1 MTLAVDK
8 EEYLGELRGRRKIYT
23 DVDVITEDNVIQVLT
38 DAMLLHEQN
47 RQAIQYL
54 LNFEK
59 GVQPLVREK
68 VVRTEIDIVSISNLA
83 NEISEFNLGYFWG
96 NPIAIVQKSD
106 KNPKGSMP
114 KVDNQAISMLN
125 EMYDSEYKDSKD
137 QQLARYIEIC
147 GIGYQM
153 VDIKRDYEDG
163 GSAFDLLTL
172 NPLFTFVVYSS
183 DSYESPLLGVTYT
196 AKDNGEKLFTCIAK
210 DRVYIIQNQNKIVN
224 GKKKVKNGYEF
235 GERNGEWNP
244 LGEVY
249 IIEYERSFDRTG
261 CFERQISELNALN
274 VLESD
279 FINDV
284 AQTTQANWWGND
296 IEFPVDPVTKE
307 VKRLEGGQWIFTH
320 TGGGGQK
327 PDIKALI
334 LDYNYDGILN
344 NINSKHDRILERA
357 FVPKQSE
364 PGGGSTAN
372 AMSISSGWNAAEAVA
387 SKKSLVVKRS
397 FQQRN
402 RLALKAISKS
412 PSVEPDSPLLDLKA
426 TDIEIRFIRQ
436 KTFDM
441 ATKVNSLATMINN
454 FVHPRVAMETIDL
467 FSNLAEAVNDS
478 VDNMIKYQELK
489 LESLEKPEPTETE
502 EPETPSDNVE
512 AISSAETR
520 MMADLSDQST
530 NSPLIG

>member
-1 MTLAVDK
+1 MTDDK
-8 EEYLGELRGRRKIYT
+8 EQYLGELKGRHKIYT

-38 DAMLLHEQN
+38 DALIKHEEN
-47 RQAIQYL
+47 RTQIQFL

-59 GVQPLVREK
+59 GEQPLVREK
-68 VVRTEIDIVSISNLA
+68 VVRKDIDIASISNLA
-83 NEISEFNLGYFWG
+83 NEITEFNLGYFWG
-96 NPIAIVQKSD
+96 KPIAIVQKSD
-106 KNPKGSMP
+106 KNPNGSQP

-125 EMYDSEYKDSKD
+125 EMFDAEFKDSKD

-153 VDIKRDYEDG
+153 IDIKRDYENG
-163 GSAFDLLTL
+163 GSVFDLVTL
-172 NPLFTFVVYSS
+172 NPLYTFVVYSS
-183 DSYESPLLGVTYT
+183 NSYEDVLLGVTYIV
-196 AKDNGEKLFTCIAK
+196 KDNGEKIYTCIAK
-210 DRVYIIQNQNKIVN
+210 DRVYIIKNQNEIMN
-224 GKKKVKNGYEF
+224 GEKKNKF
-235 GERNGEWNP
+235 GFGNRNGEKNP

-249 IIEYERSFDRTG
+249 IIEYERAFDRMG

-284 AQTTQANWWGND
+284 SQTTQANWWGHN
-296 IEFPVDPVTKE
+296 IELAKDPTTGAIKGV
-307 VKRLEGGQWIFTH
+307 EGGQWILT
-320 TGGGGQK
+320 TSNAGADK
-327 PDIKALI
+327 PDIKPLI

-397 FQQRN
+397 FQYRN
-402 RLALKAISKS
+402 RLALKAIRKS
-412 PSVEPDSPLLDLKA
+412 PDIEQDSPLLDLSVN
-426 TDIEIRFIRQ
+426 DIEIRFIRQ

-489 LESLEKPEPTETE
+489 LESMEKEEPTSENAITT
-502 EPETPSDNVE
+502 TPDTVLD
-512 AISSAETR
+512 AENKV
-520 MMADLSDQST
+520 MADLSDQVT